1 MGSAVSHKFSMSR
14 LERRS
19 FSSIP
24 LLNNVPVIFQKF
36 HTKKTSSQPKPS
48 IWVNLDYKFEGIGI
62 GTQSHRYQYP
72 GVVSSRLVD
81 HWCLM
86 FSPSLEVISVMSKN
100 EAQRNTLGSM
110 VGKVSNTCMTQR

>member
-1 MGSAVSHKFSMSR
+1 MGSAVSNKFSMSR
-14 LERRS
+14 SERRS

-24 LLNNVPVIFQKF
+24 PLNDVPVIFQKF
-36 HTKKTSSQPKPS
+36 HKKNIVSAKAFYL
-48 IWVNLDYKFEGIGI
+48 VNLDYKFEGIGI

-86 FSPSLEVISVMSKN
+86 FTPSLEVISVMSKN
-100 EAQRNTLGSM
+100 EAQRNKLGSM
-110 VGKVSNTCMTQR
+110 VGKVFNTWMTQR